1 MMHKSNFPKGKL
13 LSVNGIQLEVFEAGE
28 ENKGNPIVL
37 CHGWP
42 QHAYSWRH
50 QISTLVDEG
59 YHVIIPNQR
68 GYGQSSQPELVEEY
82 DIAHL
87 TGDLVALLDY
97 YGYKNAIFMGHD
109 WGATVVW
116 GLTLLHP
123 NRVKKIIN
131 LSVPYLERGDRP
143 WIEFLAEFLG
153 RDNYMVHFN
162 QKPGVADAIFN
173 ENTGQFL
180 RNLFRKNIP
189 VSEPQPGMSL
199 INLARQ
205 EELVGDP
212 IMSEE
217 NLEVFISSFET
228 SGFTPS
234 LNWYRNLDRNWHL
247 LKTVDPIIKQPALMI
262 YGDNDSVLQFDR
274 LSDYVPHV
282 DVVTLDCGHW
292 IQEEKSDEVNKVVL
306 EWLRKK

>member
-1 MMHKSNFPKGKL
+1 MTYKSNFPKGKL
-13 LSVNGIQLEVFEAGE
+13 ISVNGINLEVFEAGK
-28 ENKGNPIVL
+28 ENKGKPIVL

-50 QISTLVDEG
+50 QISALVDAG

-68 GYGQSSQPELVEEY
+68 GYGGSSKPQAVEEY
-82 DIAHL
+82 DLAHL

-97 YGYKNAIFMGHD
+97 YGYQDAIFIGHD
-109 WGATVVW
+109 WGSTVVW

-123 NRVKKIIN
+123 ERVKKIIN

-143 WIEFLAEFLG
+143 WIEFLTDFLG
-153 RDNYMVHFN
+153 TDNYMVHFN
-162 QKPGVADAIFN
+162 QKPGVADAIFD
-173 ENTGQFL
+173 EYTDQFL

-189 VSEPQPGMSL
+189 FSELEPGMSL

-205 EELVGDP
+205 EALLGDP
-212 IMSEE
+212 IMSEDD
-217 NLEVFISSFET
+217 LQVFVSSFKV

-247 LKTVDPIIKQPALMI
+247 LGTVDPIIKQPALMI
-262 YGDNDSVLQFDR
+262 YGDKDPVLQFDR
-274 LSDYVPHV
+274 LADYVPNV

-292 IQEEKSDEVNKVVL
+292 IQEEKADEVNKVVL
-306 EWLRKK
+306 EWLRG

>member
-1 MMHKSNFPKGKL
+1 MTYKSNFPKGKL
-13 LSVNGIQLEVFEAGE
+13 ISVNGINLEVFEAGK
-28 ENKGNPIVL
+28 ENKGKPIVL

-50 QISTLVDEG
+50 QISALVDAG

-68 GYGQSSQPELVEEY
+68 GYGGSSKPQAVEDY
-82 DIAHL
+82 DLTHL

-97 YGYKNAIFMGHD
+97 YGYQDAIFMGHD
-109 WGATVVW
+109 WGSTVVW

-123 NRVKKIIN
+123 DRVKKIIN
-131 LSVPYLERGDRP
+131 LSVSYLERGDRP
-143 WIEFLAEFLG
+143 WIEFLTEFLG
-153 RDNYMVHFN
+153 TDNYMVHFN
-162 QKPGVADAIFN
+162 QKPGVADAVFN
-173 ENTGQFL
+173 EHTDQFL

-189 VSEPQPGMSL
+189 FSEPEPGMSL

-205 EELVGDP
+205 EALVGDP
-212 IMSEE
+212 IMDEE
-217 NLEVFISSFET
+217 DLQMFVASFKA

-247 LKTVDPIIKQPALMI
+247 LGTVDPIIKQPALMI
-262 YGDNDSVLQFDR
+262 YGDKDPVLQFDR
-274 LSDYVPHV
+274 LADYVPSV

-292 IQEEKSDEVNKVVL
+292 IQEEKADEVNEVVL
-306 EWLRKK
+306 EWLRG